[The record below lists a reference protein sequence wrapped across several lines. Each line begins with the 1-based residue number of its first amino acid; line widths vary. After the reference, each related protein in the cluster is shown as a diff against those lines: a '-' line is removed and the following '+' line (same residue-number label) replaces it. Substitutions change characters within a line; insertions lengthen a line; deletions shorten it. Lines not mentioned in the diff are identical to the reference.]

1 MSLVP
6 ANAEARY
13 QLGIWFYRR
22 QLHPEAV
29 PQFEQVVAQRPLDAS
44 AHDYLARSLEGLG
57 DAERAERAYRSA
69 LQINEGLFR
78 DPFFDD
84 YYGRFLLKQDRLEES
99 RPHLDRAEV
108 YYLLA
113 TVYARPGETEL
124 ARTPRRRRSPRRCV
138 IAWSEGCTASRGSR
152 SLVPR
157 PLSPF
162 QTYIPS

>member
-1 MSLVP
+1 VNLARKECGAAREDAKRALSLRDPDDLVP
-6 ANAEARY
+6 
-13 QLGIWFYRR
+13 
-22 QLHPEAV
+22 
-29 PQFEQVVAQRPLDAS
+29 D
-44 AHDYLARSLEGLG
+44 
-57 DAERAERAYRSA
+57 
-69 LQINEGLFR
+69 LQ
-78 DPFFDD
+78 
-84 YYGRFLLKQDRLEES
+84 
-99 RPHLDRAEV
+99 V